1 VRPTRSL
8 LAGLAAAALVAAGGP
23 QPAAHGATLRT
34 VAGTVRLL
42 VVDAPVHGGRTV
54 TKAVADVGGR
64 LVDLPTTPSAS
75 LRPGDR
81 VTVTT
86 AASDGVATSVVLRSR
101 AADTAAGRLAAALA
115 KTDVIGRHSLTVL
128 PVYWTEP
135 DPDAPIET
143 LTELGQDTADYWG
156 RQSDGAIDVV
166 PQVRDWVRIDDPGS
180 CNSSSELANAA
191 LEAHGVPLPTDLTD
205 HVLIY
210 FPHDDDCGEWAGLG
224 QVGGPLIWDNGYPLI
239 DVVAHEFGHNL
250 GLGHANTAVCT
261 AGSRR
266 VILSDACDVSE
277 YRDYADIMGIAMDA
291 PSGNLNSA
299 LADVLGLARTVTPE
313 AGGRTGADLAPLGQ
327 VTAVRAVKIRR
338 PSGWVYVDYRPA
350 VSPDLRVPAWAGVQ
364 LHWLPD
370 DDIPASQLLDG
381 RPATEFT
388 DVALPPGVPWTV
400 PDAGVTVTVT
410 SVTPSG
416 AHVEV
421 TPDGVAPPPPIPV
434 IRAPASGTVV
444 ASSAVLTWLVPTA
457 VTSLRLTL
465 DGRTVSTTAV
475 SRLTGALR
483 VTGLTTGRHTLTLRA
498 LDATGQVSAP
508 SAPLTL
514 VADASA
520 PLVPTRLSFSSGQV
534 LTWRASPDRGSGVA
548 GYLVFRDRGAPTRV
562 TRTSALARTPVGRH
576 TWWVAAVD
584 RVGNVSP
591 ASGIVV
597 VRPRGSSRAKATSVR
612 LVSATA
618 ATARSMIVRTTI
630 GAADPR

>member
-1 VRPTRSL
+1 MRPTRSL
-8 LAGLAAAALVAAGGP
+8 LAALATAALLAAGGP
-23 QPAAHGATLRT
+23 QPVANGTTLRT

-42 VVDAPVHGGRTV
+42 VVDAPTHGGRTV

-64 LVDLPTTPSAS
+64 LVDLPPTQSTS
-75 LRPGDR
+75 LQPGDR

-86 AASDGVATSVVLRSR
+86 AGSDGVATSLVLRSR
-101 AADTAAGRLAAALA
+101 AADTASGRLAATSA
-115 KTDVIGRHSLTVL
+115 KADVVGRHTLTVL
-128 PVYWTEP
+128 PVHWTEP

-143 LTELGQDTADYWG
+143 LTELARATADYWG
-156 RQSDGAIDVV
+156 RQSGDAISVV

-180 CNSSSELANAA
+180 CSSPSELANAT
-191 LEAHGVPLPTDLTD
+191 LEAHGVPLPTELTD

-224 QVGGPLIWDNGYPLI
+224 QVGGPLIWDNGYPLV

-261 AGSRR
+261 TGPHR
-266 VILSDACDVSE
+266 VTLSDTCEVAE

-299 LADVLGLARTVTPE
+299 LADTLGLVRTVTLE
-313 AGGRTGADLAPLGQ
+313 AGRRTGADLAPLGQ
-327 VTAVRAVKIRR
+327 TTAVRAVKIRR

-370 DDIPASQLLDG
+370 GDIPTSQLLDG

-388 DVALPPGVPWTV
+388 DVALLPGVPWTV
-400 PDAGVTVTVT
+400 PDAGLTVTVT

-421 TPDGVAPPPPIPV
+421 TPDGVAPPPPAPV

-444 ASSAVLTWLVPTA
+444 ASSAILTWTVPTA
-457 VTSLRLTL
+457 VASLRLTL
-465 DGRTVSTTAV
+465 DGRTVSTTPV
-475 SRLTGALR
+475 STLTGTLR
-483 VTGLTTGRHTLTLRA
+483 VTGLTTGRHTVTLQA
-498 LDATGQVSAP
+498 LDAGGQVSAR
-508 SAPLTL
+508 SAALTL

-520 PLVPTRLSFSSGQV
+520 PLVPTGLSFSSGQV
-534 LTWRASPDRGSGVA
+534 LKWRASPDRGSGVA
-548 GYLVFRDRGAPTRV
+548 GYLVFLDRGAPTRV
-562 TRTSALARTPVGRH
+562 TRTSALTRTPVGRH

-584 RVGNVSP
+584 RAGNVSP

-597 VRPRGSSRAKATSVR
+597 VRRIGTSRAKATSAR
-612 LVSATA
+612 LVSAQLTA
-618 ATARSMIVRTTI
+618 APTR
-630 GAADPR
+630 